1 MNSSPIR
8 FYLKKT
14 NNKTQNVDQAHN
26 AAHMKLKIRGLFAVL
41 PMLGLLIW
49 GLSNAQA
56 QNMVFNDIKPLRII
70 VPFAAGGPIDQTV
83 RVLAQALHTK
93 LGSIVVDN
101 HPGAGGNLGMTL
113 LARSLPDGRTIGV
126 ATTATQAINPWLFS
140 HLSFDPVKDFSPIT
154 LMVKVPN
161 VVVMN
166 ATRAKALGIGSL
178 ADLFEYGTAHPNAL
192 NYGSGG
198 NGSAGHLSAEILKS
212 EGHFNAV
219 HIPFNGA
226 ALAQMALM
234 SGQVDFNVDNLASAA
249 AKLKSGQLLALAVTS
264 PVRSNFLP
272 DVPPVAQ
279 TLKNFD
285 VQTWWGLSAPANTP
299 SSIVAQL
306 HQAFV
311 QALTDKRVAQQFDQL
326 MSPAAPSSPEE
337 FSRLI
342 QTELQKYQSVVKI
355 SGAKVD

>member
-1 MNSSPIR
+1 MK
-8 FYLKKT
+8 F
-14 NNKTQNVDQAHN
+14 
-26 AAHMKLKIRGLFAVL
+26 KLKGFGTVL
-41 PMLGLLIW
+41 RMLALGMGVLA
-49 GLSNAQA
+49 SAQA
-56 QNMVFNDIKPLRII
+56 QNMAANDLKPLRII

-83 RVLAQALHTK
+83 RILAQALNPT
-93 LGSIVVDN
+93 LGTIVVDN
-101 HPGAGGNLGMTL
+101 HPGAGGNLGMAL

-140 HLSFDPVKDFSPIT
+140 HLSFDPIKDFAPIT

-166 ATRAKALGIGSL
+166 TARAKALGIASL
-178 ADLFEYGTAHPNAL
+178 SDLFEYGATHPNAL

-272 DVPPVAQ
+272 DVPQVSQ

-299 SSIVAQL
+299 TNIVAQL
-306 HQAFV
+306 HQAFT
-311 QALTDKRVAQQFDQL
+311 QALSDKRVAQQFDQL
-326 MSPAAPSSPEE
+326 MSPATPSSPEE

-342 QTELQKYQSVVKI
+342 QTELQKYQAVVKI

>member
-1 MNSSPIR
+1 MT
-8 FYLKKT
+8 F
-14 NNKTQNVDQAHN
+14 
-26 AAHMKLKIRGLFAVL
+26 KLKGLATVL
-41 PMLGLLIW
+41 SMLALGMGVLA
-49 GLSNAQA
+49 SAQA
-56 QNMVFNDIKPLRII
+56 QNMANNDPKPLRII

-83 RVLAQALHTK
+83 RILAQALNPT
-93 LGSIVVDN
+93 LGTIVVDN
-101 HPGAGGNLGMTL
+101 HPGAGGNLGMAL

-140 HLSFDPVKDFSPIT
+140 HLSFDPIKDFAPIT

-166 ATRAKALGIGSL
+166 TARAKALGIASL
-178 ADLFEYGTAHPNAL
+178 SDLFDYGASHPNAL

-272 DVPPVAQ
+272 DVPQVAQ

-285 VQTWWGLSAPANTP
+285 VQTWWGLSTPANTP
-299 SSIVAQL
+299 TSIVAQL
-306 HQAFV
+306 HQAFK
-311 QALTDKRVAQQFDQL
+311 QALSDKRVAQQFDQL
-326 MSPAAPSSPEE
+326 MSPATPSSPEE

-342 QTELQKYQSVVKI
+342 QTELQKYQAVVKI

>member
-1 MNSSPIR
+1 MK
-8 FYLKKT
+8 F
-14 NNKTQNVDQAHN
+14 
-26 AAHMKLKIRGLFAVL
+26 KLKGFGTVL
-41 PMLGLLIW
+41 RMLALGMGVLA
-49 GLSNAQA
+49 SAQA
-56 QNMVFNDIKPLRII
+56 QNMAANDLKPLRII

-83 RVLAQALHTK
+83 RILAQALNPT
-93 LGSIVVDN
+93 LGTIVVDN
-101 HPGAGGNLGMTL
+101 HPGAGGNLGMAL

-140 HLSFDPVKDFSPIT
+140 HLSFDPIKDFAPIT

-166 ATRAKALGIGSL
+166 TARAKALGIASL
-178 ADLFEYGTAHPNAL
+178 SDLFEYGATHPNAL

-272 DVPPVAQ
+272 DVPQVSQ

-299 SSIVAQL
+299 TSIVAQL
-306 HQAFV
+306 HQAFA
-311 QALTDKRVAQQFDQL
+311 QALSDKRVAQQFDQL

-342 QTELQKYQSVVKI
+342 QTELQKYQAVVKI

>member
-1 MNSSPIR
+1 MK
-8 FYLKKT
+8 F
-14 NNKTQNVDQAHN
+14 
-26 AAHMKLKIRGLFAVL
+26 KLK
-41 PMLGLLIW
+41 
-49 GLSNAQA
+49 GLSTVLCMLALWTGALSSAQA
-56 QNMVFNDIKPLRII
+56 QNMAFNDLKPLRII

-83 RVLAQALHTK
+83 RILAQSLHTQ
-93 LGSIVVDN
+93 LGTIVVDN

-140 HLSFDPVKDFSPIT
+140 NLSFDPIKDFVPIT

-166 ATRAKALGIGSL
+166 TTRAKALGISSL
-178 ADLFEYGTAHPNAL
+178 SDLFEYGATHPNAL